1 MLFLILNNHCGC
13 CCVLVTLCK
22 LKLDVF
28 IAYFLNIELYMEVN
42 LETPSLA
49 SDIHGLNSIYS
60 CQKLSCNVLKCSS
73 SIWAQWVSSPHD
85 ILHGLAWNNRLQI
98 NKDSCMRFLFSRLS
112 VFFLVGS
119 FRWVNQTSKY
129 FQTAGISLKQ
139 WIVKHKTLNTVI

>member
-1 MLFLILNNHCGC
+1 MNSIW
-13 CCVLVTLCK
+13 K
-22 LKLDVF
+22 LTWR
-28 IAYFLNIELYMEVN
+28 
-42 LETPSLA
+42 TPSLA
-49 SDIHGLNSIYS
+49 SVIHGLNSIYS

-73 SIWAQWVSSPHD
+73 SIWAQLVSRPHD

-129 FQTAGISLKQ
+129 FQRAGISLKQ
-139 WIVKHKTLNTVI
+139 WIVKHKALNSYLKNSERKLWLRSLIYDNKM